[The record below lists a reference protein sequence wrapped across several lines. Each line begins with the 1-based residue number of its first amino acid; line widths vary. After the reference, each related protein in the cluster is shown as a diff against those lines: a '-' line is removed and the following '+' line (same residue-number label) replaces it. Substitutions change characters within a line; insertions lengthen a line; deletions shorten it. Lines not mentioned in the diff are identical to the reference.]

1 MLRPKWVVGQ
11 RGLATIVAPLALGLS
26 MSISHQAMAACTG
39 TPPSPIVCTGDD
51 NENTDDISA
60 TGVSATTN
68 GILLN
73 PGSGSEPT
81 GSLTNSG
88 DITVTYTGTGNVH
101 VRGIDTESA
110 GAYTIDNTGNI
121 TISSSGRGQAYGI
134 AGNGA
139 VEEIDVT
146 NSGHITVTRTLA
158 AEPAQITSAAIN
170 LTNGGSDSLSIAA
183 GFFTEEEPERASFD
197 NLAGGIVEAVG
208 RWAIGVY
215 NRAGDFTL
223 NNEGEIKN
231 DNGRGGGIAIAG
243 VSDAGGEHSFE
254 FTNSGKVSGDIV
266 LVNGAALRWWALS
279 KGLGVGS
286 APSSPLVGG
295 TGVDDRLIINS
306 QYGQLDTVVTNE
318 HGGNINGDF
327 YYSNGTHELVNHGTI
342 IGNID
347 VDQRDTSVTT
357 RCTPNAG
364 VDNCYT
370 SVSGLSTGVQSSPS
384 FLAEDFSE
392 NAVFNL
398 LQVGT
403 LGTSNSTVFNVTT
416 WGTKDFT
423 LEQDGKLKGD
433 VTILT
438 QDAHTITLPKS
449 GGGTVSFDI
458 PDSVV
463 TLKPHIYG
471 GGGDDS
477 TELVDSASGY
487 IDGTLKIWNGT
498 DTTLEKTTTIDPVID
513 SLVRTGEWYTVAK
526 HVTAAVGDLPTVED
540 TVLVHWDVATDG
552 GHMGVSGDSLAIGAT
567 VNDAADVVPGLSN
580 PGIATINALMQGG
593 DSEVEALGG
602 ALQNLKDEGDV
613 RKAGEQLAPE
623 TNFATQQAAFT
634 LNMLTGSY
642 IDNRLNGVGATA
654 TPSSAFAAP
663 SGLGMSQTASAAPT
677 GRMSLGLGMN
687 DGRMNIG
694 ANDGRMDAGIYD
706 KDPDLRGR
714 GYSAA
719 LWGQAFGAGLD
730 QSERQNV
737 DGAQTHIY
745 GGLAGADTWISSDTR
760 LGFAAGYGNTS
771 INGTGD
777 TAQNKTDVD
786 SYFGVIYG
794 AYKGQGWYLST
805 RASYAWHD
813 YSTTRVLN
821 AGGLSDVATGSHS
834 GNQYSASAEI
844 GSPMHYY
851 GATLTPVASLN
862 WSQLDQDGYSE
873 TSGGGMALTIA
884 SQETTSLASGLG
896 AKALIPIAAD
906 TLLEG
911 RAIWY
916 HEFEDTNQQVTA
928 AFSGGSSF
936 LASGPSV
943 GRDTAAIGV
952 GLFAYAEAGVSF
964 QLNYD
969 ALLRQDFV
977 GHTGTGR
984 VKVEF

>member
-1 MLRPKWVVGQ
+1 MLRPKWVVGR
-11 RGLATIVAPLALGLS
+11 RGLATIVAPLALVLS
-26 MSISHQAMAACTG
+26 MSISHQAMAACTASATLG
-39 TPPSPIVCTGDD
+39 TNFDCSDESSSTDVGSPPTIVTNNGPNATITGD
-51 NENTDDISA
+51 
-60 TGVSATTN
+60 N
-68 GILLN
+68 GNMVYSLA
-73 PGSGSEPT
+73 PGSS
-81 GSLTNSG
+81 
-88 DITVTYTGTGNVH
+88 
-101 VRGIDTESA
+101 
-110 GAYTIDNTGNI
+110 
-121 TISSSGRGQAYGI
+121 
-134 AGNGA
+134 
-139 VEEIDVT
+139 
-146 NSGHITVTRTLA
+146 
-158 AEPAQITSAAIN
+158 
-170 LTNGGSDSLSIAA
+170 
-183 GFFTEEEPERASFD
+183 
-197 NLAGGIVEAVG
+197 
-208 RWAIGVY
+208 
-215 NRAGDFTL
+215 
-223 NNEGEIKN
+223 
-231 DNGRGGGIAIAG
+231 
-243 VSDAGGEHSFE
+243 
-254 FTNSGKVSGDIV
+254 FTNSGEAYVTLGGTLNNTAGTQGYQRTRLYGVSGADAGDYEVTNTVTGVISVTHTGTGRMWGVAGNGDAESITLNNYGLVEVDRSNVTLGSVSATSLTAHGGSLADVSLDVGAASYSEEELEEHDVFNAGILRASGLLSGAIYSRAGASTIVNEGTIEATTTDAFAIAKVSDSGEIRTLSLDNSGTITGAI
-266 LVNGAALRWWALS
+266 LAVNGQAQRYFALS
-279 KGLGVGS
+279 TGM
-286 APSSPLVGG
+286 GG
-295 TGVDDRLIINS
+295 TVDARLNINS
-306 QYGQLDTVVTNE
+306 QAGQVDSVINNSGTIT
-318 HGGNINGDF
+318 GNLYF
-327 YYSNGTHELVNHGTI
+327 SNGTHVVTNTGTI
-342 IGNID
+342 TGDFD
-347 VDQRDTSVTT
+347 VDQRITSFSTSCTVGNAECFATATT
-357 RCTPNAG
+357 TGQYYLGSPASEEINENSAAQITTG
-364 VDNCYT
+364 AAVGSSTTYK
-370 SVSGLSTGVQSSPS
+370 LSI
-384 FLAEDFSE
+384 
-392 NAVFNL
+392 
-398 LQVGT
+398 
-403 LGTSNSTVFNVTT
+403 

-423 LEQDGKLKGD
+423 FENAGIMDGNFTVITAAATTVGSYD
-433 VTILT
+433 V
-438 QDAHTITLPKS
+438 
-449 GGGTVSFDI
+449 
-458 PDSVV
+458 PDSSV
-463 TLKPHIYG
+463 TLKPHLFGSGSTNIADL
-471 GGGDDS
+471 DDG
-477 TELVDSASGY
+477 ASGF
-487 IDGTLKIWNGT
+487 INGTLKIW
-498 DTTLEKTTTIDPVID
+498 DKSVSTLSSTTTIDPVID
-513 SLVRTGEWYTVAK
+513 SLVRSGEWYTVAK
-526 HVTAAVGDLPTVED
+526 QVYASSGDAPNVSD
-540 TVLVHWDVATDG
+540 SVLVHWDVSTTAGT
-552 GHMGVSGDSLAIGAT
+552 SGDSLAIGST

-602 ALQNLKDEGDV
+602 ALQNFKDEGDV

-663 SGLGMSQTASAAPT
+663 SGLGMSQTASAAPA

-873 TSGGGMALTIA
+873 TSGAGMALTIA